1 MRKKVLHNNL
11 TEKDRPQGAFELQ
24 TTLCG
29 WCNKEIL
36 KTEIE
41 NHLASEEHKE
51 NKKRK
56 ESIPCH

>member
-1 MRKKVLHNNL
+1 MRKKSENKKLIENKQHQN
-11 TEKDRPQGAFELQ
+11 AFELQ